1 MRRLLAV
8 LLFVAATAP
17 ARAQDGE
24 TGGLTG
30 RVTDVSGGTVAGAVV
45 SAAGPSGT
53 RTARSDGQGRYAV
66 EGLRPGTYSVVV
78 EKEGFEEYG
87 NGAVRV
93 APGVPTVLDVQLAL
107 AAIKENVNVQS
118 AAPALSV
125 EPDANAGAIIIKDKD
140 LDALPDDPDELADA
154 LQALAGPAAGPNGGQ
169 IFIDGFTGGRMPPKA
184 SIREIRIN
192 ANPFSAQYDRI
203 GFGRIEIFTKPGTDQ
218 MRGELSYRFND
229 ESLNTRNPFAPD
241 KPPYQR
247 RDFSA
252 NVGGPIVPKKAS
264 YFVDFD
270 RRAVD
275 DNEIVNATTLD
286 PTTLD
291 AVSFNEAVVTPQ
303 TRTTVSPRIDWQLG
317 SVHSLTLRY
326 TYTSTS
332 HTDAGIGGFSLP
344 SRAYDQSGRQQTFQ
358 LIETAV
364 HGKLVSETH
373 LQYWSERQS
382 DDGNATQPTLQVQD
396 AFTGGG
402 AQVGNSSNRQKRFE
416 LQNLTSWAR
425 GQHSLRAGFRLRT
438 ESVDD
443 VAERGF
449 AGTVT
454 FNGGFGPELDTN
466 GQVVL
471 GPDGLPVLAPLDSIE
486 RYRRTL
492 IFGARGLSP
501 AAIRALG
508 GGPSQFQI
516 VGGSPEASV
525 RQWDVAPFVE
535 DDWRATPDL
544 LVSVGLRYELQD
556 NITSHFDLAPR
567 GGFAWSPGA
576 KTAAGQPKT
585 VIRGGFGVFYDR
597 FGESQVLQ
605 ARRYDG
611 VTLQQ
616 YVVSDPAVLDRIG
629 FDSQGAVA
637 SLPSAADLASFALPQ
652 TTWHVAPD
660 LRAPYTIQSSLGIER
675 QLPGNFTLSA
685 TFLAAQ
691 GRRQLRSRNLNAPLP
706 DGTSPLGVAMGN
718 VYQMESTGRLN
729 QYQWIV
735 GLNSRFNPKLTLFL
749 RYFVAWAKSDTDGVG
764 TFPANP
770 YDLSGE
776 YGRASSDVRH
786 RIVLGGSVTGP
797 WGIRVNPFLIAS
809 TGRPFNITIGRDL
822 NGDSVFTDRPSL
834 AASADEAG
842 AVETAYGLLNP
853 DPLAGEAIIP
863 RNSGDGLGF
872 LMVNLR
878 ISKNIRIGHA
888 REEPQPPPG
897 GPGGGPGFGGRPFG
911 RGRGGRGGRGSEG
924 GRGLTISLAAQN
936 LINHVNLSAPVGNL
950 SSPFF
955 GESLATVG
963 GFGGS
968 SAAGNRRIELQAR
981 LAF

>member
-1 MRRLLAV
+1 MTRPIVFCILIA
-8 LLFVAATAP
+8 VAA
-17 ARAQDGE
+17 RAAAQEGD

-30 RVTDVSGGTVAGAVV
+30 RVTDPTGGTVADASV

-53 RTARSDGQGRYAV
+53 KTARSDAQGRYVV
-66 EGLRPGTYSVVV
+66 EGLRPGVYSVVV
-78 EKEGFEEYG
+78 EKRGFESFG
-87 NGAVRV
+87 RGSVRV
-93 APGVPTVLDVQLAL
+93 TPGPPTALDVALAL
-107 AAIKENVNVQS
+107 APIKENVNVQS

-125 EPDANAGAIIIKDKD
+125 EPDNNAGAIIIRDKD

-169 IFIDGFTGGRMPPKA
+169 IFIDGFSGGRMPPKS

-203 GFGRIEIFTKPGTDQ
+203 GFGRIEIFTKPGTDRV
-218 MRGELSYRFND
+218 RGEMSYRFND

-252 NVGGPIVPKKAS
+252 NVGGPIVAKKAS

-275 DNEIVNATTLD
+275 DNQIINATTLD
-286 PTTLD
+286 PTTLAVVPFND
-291 AVSFNEAVVTPQ
+291 ALVTPQ
-303 TRTTVSPRIDWQLG
+303 ARTTFSPRIDWQL
-317 SVHSLTLRY
+317 SAEHSLTLRY

-332 HTDAGIGGFSLP
+332 QTDAGVGGFSLP
-344 SRAYDQSGRQQTFQ
+344 SRAYDQSGRQQTLQ

-382 DDGNATQPTLQVQD
+382 DDGNATDSTLQVQD

-402 AQVGNSSNRQKRFE
+402 AQVGDSSNRQKRFE

-425 GQHSLRAGFRLRT
+425 GQHSFHAGFRLRT
-438 ESVDD
+438 VSVDD

-454 FNGGFGPELDTN
+454 FNGGFGPQLN
-466 GQVVL
+466 ASNQVVL
-471 GPDGLPVLAPLDSIE
+471 GPDGLPVLAPIDSIE

-492 IFGARGLSP
+492 LFAGLGLSP
-501 AAIRALG
+501 TAIRALG

-516 VGGSPEASV
+516 VGGSPAARVS
-525 RQWDVAPFVE
+525 QWDIAPFVE

-544 LVSVGLRYELQD
+544 LVSVGLRYEFQN
-556 NITSHFDLAPR
+556 NITSHLDLAPR

-576 KTAAGQPKT
+576 KTAAGQPET

-616 YVVSDPAVLDRIG
+616 YVVSDPALLGEIT

-637 SLPSAADLASFALPQ
+637 SLPSAAELAAFSLPQ
-652 TTWHVAPD
+652 TTWQIAPD

-675 QLPGNFTLSA
+675 QLPGNFTFSA

-706 DGTSPLGVAMGN
+706 DGTYPLGAAAGN

-729 QYQWIV
+729 HYQWIV

-764 TFPANP
+764 TFPADP

-786 RIVLGGSVTGP
+786 RVVLGGSVTVP
-797 WGIRVNPFLIAS
+797 WGIRINPFLIAS

-822 NGDSVFTDRPSL
+822 NGDSVFTDRPSI
-834 AASADEAG
+834 AGSADEPG

-853 DPLAGEAIIP
+853 DPLPGEANIP
-863 RNSGDGLGF
+863 RNYGDGPGF
-872 LMVNLR
+872 LMLNLR
-878 ISKNIRIGHA
+878 ISKNIRIGRAH
-888 REEPQPPPG
+888 EEPPPEG

-911 RGRGGRGGRGSEG
+911 RGRGGRGGRGGEG

-950 SSPFF
+950 SSSFF

-963 GFGGS
+963 GFGGG

-981 LAF
+981 LGF

>member
-1 MRRLLAV
+1 MTRPLAFCI
-8 LLFVAATAP
+8 LIAVAAPVA
-17 ARAQDGE
+17 AQDAD

-30 RVTDVSGGTVAGAVV
+30 RVTDPTGGTVAGARV

-53 RTARSDGQGRYAV
+53 KMARSDAEGRYVV
-66 EGLRPGTYSVVV
+66 EGLRPGSYSVVV
-78 EKEGFEEYG
+78 EKPGFEAFG
-87 NGAVRV
+87 NGSVRV
-93 APGVPTVLDVQLAL
+93 APGPPTTLDVELAL
-107 AAIKENVNVQS
+107 APIKENVNVQS

-125 EPDANAGAIIIKDKD
+125 EPDNNAGAIVIKDKD

-169 IFIDGFTGGRMPPKA
+169 IFIDGFTGGRMPPKS

-203 GFGRIEIFTKPGTDQ
+203 GFGRIEIFTKPGTDHI
-218 MRGELSYRFND
+218 RGEMSYRFND
-229 ESLNTRNPFAPD
+229 ELLNTRNPFAPD

-247 RDFSA
+247 RDLGA
-252 NVGGPIVPKKAS
+252 NVGGPIVAKKAS

-275 DNEIVNATTLD
+275 DNQIINATTLD
-286 PTTLD
+286 PATLQL
-291 AVSFNEAVVTPQ
+291 VPFNDAVVTPQ
-303 TRTTVSPRIDWQLG
+303 TRTTFSPRIDWQL
-317 SVHSLTLRY
+317 SAVHSLTLRY

-332 HTDAGIGGFSLP
+332 QTDAGIGGFSLP

-382 DDGNATQPTLQVQD
+382 DDGNATDPTLQVQD

-402 AQVGNSSNRQKRFE
+402 AQVGDSSNRQKRFE

-425 GQHSLRAGFRLRT
+425 GQHSLHAGFRLRT
-438 ESVDD
+438 ESIDD

-454 FNGGFGPELDTN
+454 FNGGFGPELN
-466 GQVVL
+466 AGNQVVL
-471 GPDGLPVLAPLDSIE
+471 GPDGLPVLGPIDSIE

-492 IFGARGLSP
+492 LFAGLGLSP

-516 VGGSPEASV
+516 VGGSPAASV
-525 RQWDVAPFVE
+525 SQWDVAPFVE

-544 LVSVGLRYELQD
+544 LVSVGLRYELQN
-556 NITSHFDLAPR
+556 NITSHLDLAPR

-616 YVVSDPAVLDRIG
+616 YVVSDPAVLDEIT

-637 SLPSAADLASFALPQ
+637 SLPSAAELAAFSLPQ
-652 TTWHVAPD
+652 TTWQIAPD

-675 QLPGNFTLSA
+675 QLPGNFTFSA
-685 TFLAAQ
+685 TLLAAQ

-706 DGTSPLGVAMGN
+706 DGTYPLGTAAGN

-735 GLNSRFNPKLTLFL
+735 GVNSRFNPKLTFFL

-770 YDLSGE
+770 YDLSSE

-786 RIVLGGSVTGP
+786 RVVLGGLLTAP
-797 WGIRVNPFLIAS
+797 WGIRINPFLIAS
-809 TGRPFNITIGRDL
+809 TGRPFNITTGRDL
-822 NGDSVFTDRPSL
+822 NGDSVFTDRPSI
-834 AASADEAG
+834 AGPADEPG
-842 AVETAYGLLNP
+842 AIETAYGLLNP
-853 DPLAGEAIIP
+853 DPLPGEAIIP
-863 RNSGDGLGF
+863 RNYGDGPGF
-872 LMVNLR
+872 LMLNLR
-878 ISKNIRIGHA
+878 ISKNIRIGRV
-888 REEPQPPPG
+888 REEPPPPG
-897 GPGGGPGFGGRPFG
+897 GGPGGPGFGGRPFG
-911 RGRGGRGGRGSEG
+911 RGRGERGGPGGEGS
-924 GRGLTISLAAQN
+924 RGLTISVFAQN
-936 LINHVNLSAPVGNL
+936 LINRVNLAAPVGNL

-981 LAF
+981 LGF